1 MSPLSTEHTGAH
13 RRAAVSAV
21 FLQTSSVPEQITS
34 EPPIAPP
41 QVHGYFEDRPVPSSG
56 SHVAV
61 THLGVPPVLHFW
73 FAVHVAPPHLHG
85 IVVATAEPSC
95 VEHVGALCV
104 ARQMLPGW
112 QMSPFVLHV
121 APPHLHG
128 IVVATAEPSC
138 VEHVGA
144 LLCDSILRK
153 ASLLWPPS
161 AGGGWPGGGGGGRTM
176 PVAGGRR
183 AVAPTTAPSELHVP
197 GGGDGG
203 GWTGCGG
210 GGRTTPTPSGRRA
223 PQAMTG
229 SGGGCGAAGGA
240 TGTGGGG
247 STIWVS
253 GSGRSCA
260 SPRFRRTAREGSG
273 GAEWACTSSRA
284 SANAVRR
291 SSAWPCRAA
300 AGGIG
305 AIGAGK
311 QEKRLAAWR

>member
-1 MSPLSTEHTGAH
+1 MVEHLAFE
-13 RRAAVSAV
+13 AVST
-21 FLQTSSVPEQITS
+21 F
-34 EPPIAPP
+34 
-41 QVHGYFEDRPVPSSG
+41 RPG
-56 SHVAV
+56 
-61 THLGVPPVLHFW
+61 
-73 FAVHVAPPHLHG
+73 
-85 IVVATAEPSC
+85 
-95 VEHVGALCV
+95 
-104 ARQMLPGW
+104 
-112 QMSPFVLHV
+112 
-121 APPHLHG
+121 
-128 IVVATAEPSC
+128 
-138 VEHVGA
+138 
-144 LLCDSILRK
+144 
-153 ASLLWPPS
+153 
-161 AGGGWPGGGGGGRTM
+161 
-176 PVAGGRR
+176 
-183 AVAPTTAPSELHVP
+183 ELHVP

-229 SGGGCGAAGGA
+229 SGGGGGGAAGGA

-311 QEKRLAAWR
+311 QEKRFRRPCLFEAAAEIV